1 MEMSKYS
8 DGKIYKLTS
17 KHTDKIYVGSTIQKL
32 CNRYRLHNSN
42 YKKWK
47 KMNEKYITSFILF
60 ELGNV
65 EIKLIIDFPCNSKK
79 ELERKEG
86 EFIKSFGDNC
96 VNQMIAGRTMKE
108 YQETNR
114 DAIATYKK
122 EYQETNRDAIATY
135 KKEYQETNRDA
146 ISTYKKEYREK
157 NRDAILSKKKEYYEA
172 NRETILT
179 KNKEYRDANRVKI
192 ANKASEYRVSK
203 RLLLHKL

>member
-122 EYQETNRDAIATY
+122 EYQETNRDAI
-135 KKEYQETNRDA
+135 
-146 ISTYKKEYREK
+146 STYKKEYREK